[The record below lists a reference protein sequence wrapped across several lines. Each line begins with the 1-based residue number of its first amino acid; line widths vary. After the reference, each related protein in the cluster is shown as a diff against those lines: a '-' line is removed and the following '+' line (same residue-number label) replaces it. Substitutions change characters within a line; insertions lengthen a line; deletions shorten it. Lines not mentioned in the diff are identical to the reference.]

1 MFFCEFSEI
10 FTNSFFIKPRVD
22 DASEWSTLCKCR
34 GVRPNLSRGSQS
46 RVQGNTKERQVTFV
60 KRHASN
66 VGRSDRDQP

>member
-1 MFFCEFSEI
+1 M
-10 FTNSFFIKPRVD
+10 D